1 MEVIILWIKYIGE
14 KPYNSMKVR
23 NFKPK
28 ERRDLSPNIVK
39 YLLETF
45 PNCFK
50 QTKAPVKEVIEAIKE
65 APKVIKEALKD
76 KSVKED
82 KKSKKEDIDIEVTR
96 R

>member
-1 MEVIILWIKYIGE
+1 MEVIILWIKYVGE
-14 KPYNSMKVR
+14 KSYNSMKVR
-23 NFKPK
+23 NFKSK
-28 ERRDLSPNIVK
+28 EHRDLNPELAK
-39 YLLETF
+39 HLLEKY
-45 PNCFK
+45 PNWFK

-65 APKVIKEALKD
+65 VPKVIKEALKD